1 MRYFLFFYR
10 CGVTGGKWLIHAPA
24 DEIDEIWECVALT
37 LAHHGFGQEVL
48 KAKVT
53 LKKVKK

>member
-53 LKKVKK
+53 LK